1 MKDLSF
7 VADPGECIAFVGE
20 SGSGKSTVMNMIIG
34 FFHPQQ
40 GRILL
45 DGADQ
50 RELDLQAWRQSLAVV
65 TQAVLLFSGTL
76 RENICYGVRRPD
88 EARLLEVVRA
98 ARLQEVVDSLPQGLE
113 TPIGENGVRLSGG
126 QRQRIAIARALMRDP
141 KIIIL
146 DEATSALDVITER
159 EVQDAIDA
167 LVKGRTTF
175 VVAHRLSTIR
185 RADRVIVMKAGEAVE
200 SGSLE
205 ALSNAGGEFA
215 RLNALYHA
223 GGNLRMS

>member
-1 MKDLSF
+1 
-7 VADPGECIAFVGE
+7 
-20 SGSGKSTVMNMIIG
+20 MIIG

-50 RELDLQAWRQSLAVV
+50 RELDLQAWRQRLAVV
-65 TQAVLLFSGTL
+65 TQTVLLFSGTL
-76 RENICYGVRRPD
+76 RENICYGVRQPD

-167 LVKGRTTF
+167 LVEGRTTF
-175 VVAHRLSTIR
+175 IVAHRLSTIR

-200 SGSLE
+200 RGSLE
-205 ALSNAGGEFA
+205 ALGNAGGEFA
-215 RLNALYHA
+215 RLNALYQA
-223 GGNLRMS
+223 GGKLRIS